1 MTLHK
6 NEAGKLDAFAWPGG
20 YSIRYL
26 CADGETVCAKCANEW
41 IEGDDNSHAWENQ
54 EPTNAYIHWEGPPII
69 CAHCGK
75 ELESEY
81 GSATLYEEFL
91 EEGALRGRR

>member
-41 IEGDDNSHAWENQ
+41 LDDAESWLGQ
-54 EPTNAYIHWEGPPII
+54 EPIGHYIHWEGQVEQ
-69 CAHCGK
+69 CANCNCDMAP
-75 ELESEY
+75 EY
-81 GSATLYEEFL
+81 GDPEASE
-91 EEGALRGRR
+91 